1 MKIMKNHHFSTS
13 ALFWAFLFIGLA
25 VVLLLEAL
33 HLTDAFLPVGLPLW
47 RILLGAVLAWWL
59 IWGVLKLQPFAIFFP
74 LAGEVLLFERWILLT
89 IGSEREE
96 IASVHMMLL
105 VAFLLSIG
113 FTILKHACQPTS
125 KILSGE
131 QIAAKVSTGMNGK
144 ISGNSINYFDCTEP
158 FHSTVENN
166 LSATNVF
173 FSNTELYR
181 GESTLHL
188 ENNLGSLTLHV
199 PEDWL
204 VVSNLE
210 NSLGSISIPPSAHA
224 NPEKKLILNG
234 ENNLGSTTVKYV
246 AAAQE
251 QEATPE

>member
-1 MKIMKNHHFSTS
+1 MKFMKNHHFSTS

-33 HLTDAFLPVGLPLW
+33 HLTDAFLPVGLSLW

-59 IWGVLKLQPFAIFFP
+59 IWGLLKLQPFAIFFP
-74 LAGEVLLFERWILLT
+74 LAGEALLFDRWILLA

-96 IASVHMMLL
+96 IASVRMMLL

-113 FTILKHACQPTS
+113 FTILKHACLPMT

-131 QIAAKVSTGMNGK
+131 QIAAKVSAGV
-144 ISGNSINYFDCTEP
+144 SGNSTRYIDCTEP

-166 LSATNVF
+166 LGATNVF
-173 FSNTELYR
+173 FSNTELYH

-204 VVSNLE
+204 VVSTLD
-210 NSLGSISIPPSAHA
+210 NSLGSVSVPLSALA
-224 NPEKKLILNG
+224 NPEKKLILSG
-234 ENNLGSTTVKYV
+234 ENNLGSTAVKYV

-251 QEATPE
+251 PQEEQQPQE